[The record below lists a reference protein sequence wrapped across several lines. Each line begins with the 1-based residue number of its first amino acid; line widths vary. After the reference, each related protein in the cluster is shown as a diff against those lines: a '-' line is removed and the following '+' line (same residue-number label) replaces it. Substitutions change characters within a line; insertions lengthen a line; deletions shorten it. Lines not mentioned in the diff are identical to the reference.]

1 LTVPLCAPLTL
12 EDTVAVNVTFWPA
25 TEGFRFEASV
35 VVVATELTV
44 WLNGLELLPVK
55 LVSPL

>member
-1 LTVPLCAPLTL
+1 M
-12 EDTVAVNVTFWPA
+12 VAVNVTFWPA
-25 TEGFRFEASV
+25 TEGFRLEASV

-55 LVSPL
+55 VVSPL

>member
-1 LTVPLCAPLTL
+1 M
-12 EDTVAVNVTFWPA
+12 AVNVTFWPA
-25 TEGFRFEASV
+25 TEGFRFEANV
-35 VVVATELTV
+35 VIVATELTV